1 MVGLFNYRKLHRQF
15 VTYFCYFCCF
25 YHFLSFLSKP
35 VKKCEILVE
44 NPSFWTTFR
53 TPFWTP
59 MGRNCPLFLLDD
71 PLPPNPTQPL
81 FKEIWTLTPH
91 EVYMVCR
98 LALEIWSTPILGCT
112 RFGVQKNQGFWQKDT
127 IPRIKMGLFQ
137 KSIGIPERI
146 GFWDPLFVSFKGGFP
161 TKPGPGVV
169 PGLSRDNPRTRFCR
183 KTPFKWDK

>member
-1 MVGLFNYRKLHRQF
+1 
-15 VTYFCYFCCF
+15 
-25 YHFLSFLSKP
+25 
-35 VKKCEILVE
+35 
-44 NPSFWTTFR
+44 
-53 TPFWTP
+53 

-81 FKEIWTLTPH
+81 FKEIWTPDLRRRASRRH

-146 GFWDPLFVSFKGGFP
+146 GFWDPFWGPYLSHLKGVFLQNR
-161 TKPGPGVV
+161 VR
-169 PGLSRDNPRTRFCR
+169 GLSRDCPGTPRMTHF
-183 KTPFKWDK
+183 